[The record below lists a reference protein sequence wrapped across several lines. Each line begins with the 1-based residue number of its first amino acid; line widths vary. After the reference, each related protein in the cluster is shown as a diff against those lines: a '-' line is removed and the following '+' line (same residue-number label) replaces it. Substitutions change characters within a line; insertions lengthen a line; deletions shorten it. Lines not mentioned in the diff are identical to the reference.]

1 MMKVNFRIKA
11 FAVLVQK
18 DKIYFK
24 RIVFLS
30 KTKNA
35 QKTVVYMGMH
45 EYESYWK
52 HNTANF

>member
-1 MMKVNFRIKA
+1 MNFRIKA

-18 DKIYFK
+18 DKIYFE

-35 QKTVVYMGMH
+35 QKTVVCMGMH
-45 EYESYWK
+45 EYENYWK
-52 HNTANF
+52 YNTANF